1 MNAQTGAYYVTSAQ
15 ALNSKPLN
23 AQTTKSNIAQTRSK
37 TPVDEDF
44 KLEVLTDALPKS
56 ASTKR
61 VAREQP

>member
-1 MNAQTGAYYVTSAQ
+1 MA
-15 ALNSKPLN
+15 K
-23 AQTTKSNIAQTRSK
+23 TRSK
-37 TPVDEDF
+37 TPVDENF